1 MKKYISL
8 ILSVVLFITLFCGC
22 SAQNDNKSY
31 YSDEII
37 VEQVIIDQ
45 TSSITSTV
53 TSSEDT
59 SKPQTQ
65 TQTNSDEQTSSQE
78 KPSECVHEYQEQIKV
93 KAQLFTMGKKQ
104 YTCVNCGDNYMKKYC
119 VEELKILSISNSY
132 GKNALWELY
141 DICKAEGVK
150 KVDIAVMYIA
160 GCSLDK
166 HWENIQNNN
175 AAYEVFRNN
184 NGTWVSTKNCTIDSL
199 LAEGDWDVITTQN
212 SPGLS
217 GKTDGYENLNNV
229 VDYIKGKCPNSK
241 LVWHQTWGFQSGS
254 EWLKPDVYN
263 GDEKQM
269 YNSIVDCTNNIVIP
283 SGKFD
288 LVVPVGTAIMN
299 ARTSNLKNNVHLD
312 DGSHLSEDL
321 GYYIA
326 AFTWYCHLTGQG
338 VYDTNFASNGMNST
352 NELNVVVESAKN
364 AIANPYQITQSH
376 YTSK

>member
-37 VEQVIIDQ
+37 VEHVIVDQ

-93 KAQLFTMGKKQ
+93 KAQLFTMGEKK

-141 DICKAEGVK
+141 VICKAEGVK
-150 KVDIAVMYIA
+150 KVDIAVMYIK
-160 GCSLDK
+160 GCSLD
-166 HWENIQNNN
+166 
-175 AAYEVFRNN
+175 
-184 NGTWVSTKNCTIDSL
+184 
-199 LAEGDWDVITTQN
+199 
-212 SPGLS
+212 
-217 GKTDGYENLNNV
+217 
-229 VDYIKGKCPNSK
+229 
-241 LVWHQTWGFQSGS
+241 
-254 EWLKPDVYN
+254 
-263 GDEKQM
+263 
-269 YNSIVDCTNNIVIP
+269 
-283 SGKFD
+283 
-288 LVVPVGTAIMN
+288 
-299 ARTSNLKNNVHLD
+299 
-312 DGSHLSEDL
+312 
-321 GYYIA
+321 
-326 AFTWYCHLTGQG
+326 
-338 VYDTNFASNGMNST
+338 
-352 NELNVVVESAKN
+352 
-364 AIANPYQITQSH
+364 
-376 YTSK
+376 

>member
-1 MKKYISL
+1 MTLNIKLWYNYFVKFLWGVKFVKKYISL

-37 VEQVIIDQ
+37 VEHVIVDQ
-45 TSSITSTV
+45 TSSIASTV

-78 KPSECVHEYQEQIKV
+78 KQSECVHEYQEQIKV
-93 KAQLFTMGKKQ
+93 KAQLFTMGEKQ

-199 LAEGDWDVITTQN
+199 LAEGDWDVITTHN

-217 GKTDGYENLNNV
+217 GKTDGYKNLNNV

-241 LVWHQTWGFQSGS
+241 LVWHQTWGYQSGS

-283 SGKFD
+283 SPTD
-288 LVVPVGTAIMN
+288 ACNI
-299 ARTSNLKNNVHLD
+299 
-312 DGSHLSEDL
+312 
-321 GYYIA
+321 
-326 AFTWYCHLTGQG
+326 
-338 VYDTNFASNGMNST
+338 
-352 NELNVVVESAKN
+352 
-364 AIANPYQITQSH
+364 
-376 YTSK
+376 